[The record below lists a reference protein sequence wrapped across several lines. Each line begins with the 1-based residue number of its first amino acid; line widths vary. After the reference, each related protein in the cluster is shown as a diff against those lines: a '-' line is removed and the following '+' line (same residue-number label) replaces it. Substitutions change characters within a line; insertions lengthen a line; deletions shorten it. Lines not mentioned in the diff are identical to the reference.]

1 MQAATKRG
9 RPVDPNSKR
18 QIELAERKRLL
29 HSQAAQATHLPE
41 PVDDAVPVATEEQ
54 LALPLNYDL

>member
-1 MQAATKRG
+1 MQAATKRD

-18 QIELAERKRLL
+18 QIELAKRKRLL
-29 HSQAAQATHLPE
+29 DSQAAQATHLPE

-54 LALPLNYDL
+54 PALPVEL

>member
-18 QIELAERKRLL
+18 QIELAKRKRLL
-29 HSQAAQATHLPE
+29 DSQAAQATHLPE

-54 LALPLNYDL
+54 PALAVEL